1 MVHVRRDL
9 VRCVVAHFLEN
20 YASEEIAARVDLAT
34 EIRRCHRRLELL
46 EHEQA
51 PEKAL

>member
-20 YASEEIAARVDLAT
+20 YASEEIAARADLAT

-46 EHEQA
+46 EQEQA
-51 PEKAL
+51 SEKAL